1 MSNAIKFSDDER
13 ISGIK
18 TLNQGV
24 KTGTLGSRAGKLL
37 VNGFII
43 GLWITNIKK

>member
-24 KTGTLGSRAGKLL
+24 KTGTLGSRAGKTLSQWVHHWL
-37 VNGFII
+37 VDN
-43 GLWITNIKK
+43 KY